1 MDACILSSCVH
12 TPILCFLQIAPPLK
26 NLSVI
31 VTVQGKRLRRCTL
44 LNARIIDD
52 LEDTNAASYSLCGGC
67 SLLRLCLLLL
77 RLPIVPVHAASIR
90 YAAPTAQG
98 SGDCSSWS
106 NACTLQTALTTAVSG
121 DQI

>member
-1 MDACILSSCVH
+1 MLLRIALRRVLVLLCLPLLSL
-12 TPILCFLQIAPPLK
+12 PIAP
-26 NLSVI
+26 V
-31 VTVQGKRLRRCTL
+31 
-44 LNARIIDD
+44 
-52 LEDTNAASYSLCGGC
+52 Y
-67 SLLRLCLLLL
+67 
-77 RLPIVPVHAASIR
+77 AASIR